1 MRFADPAK
9 ARETLAPLTEAQ
21 VKDMPDDTYW
31 SELVFKV
38 DEEIQRLEA
47 LAQPD
52 DEEMAARAKVEKD
65 PKDLDGYN
73 NLANILIAK
82 NRLEEAIPVLL
93 DILTIDRNWT
103 KAGEKKP

>member
-31 SELVFKV
+31 SDLVFRV

-52 DEEMAARAKVEKD
+52 DEELAARSRIEAD
-65 PKDLDGYN
+65 PKNLEGYN
-73 NLANILIAK
+73 DLANILIAK

-93 DILTIDRNWT
+93 DILTIERNWS

>member
-47 LAQPD
+47 LA
-52 DEEMAARAKVEKD
+52 
-65 PKDLDGYN
+65 
-73 NLANILIAK
+73 
-82 NRLEEAIPVLL
+82 
-93 DILTIDRNWT
+93 
-103 KAGEKKP
+103 